1 MVFNIGVYVGSV
13 VGAAVESGSAGGAGL
28 DVAVQSIKDVIATI
42 QTEQDQLKPAG
53 FAFGALIAPSS
64 FGGPDS
70 APNLGL
76 HYTRAHEVI
85 WKTLDG
91 IKQDLMSFQEACESA
106 MIEIER
112 ADDEAGQRARSIE
125 QATETITVGAAG
137 RRSVEDHQS
146 AQQNQDVD
154 GRNE

>member
-1 MVFNIGVYVGSV
+1 MVFNIGDLIGSV
-13 VGAAVESGSAGGAGL
+13 VGAEVESGSANGAGL
-28 DVAVQSIKDVIATI
+28 DMAVQSIKEVITTI
-42 QTEQDQLKPAG
+42 QTEQDQLKPVG

-91 IKQDLMSFQEACESA
+91 IKQDLMSFQEACENA
-106 MIEIER
+106 MLEIER
-112 ADDEAGQRARSIE
+112 ADDEAGQRVRSIE
-125 QATETITVGAAG
+125 RATETIAVGATG
-137 RRSVEDHQS
+137 RRSVEAHQS

-154 GRNE
+154 GSTG